1 MCPIKI
7 FVYFVLQQVYPK
19 YIKYIEQDNTYQI
32 TPNYYNDKSIVINI
46 QYDVYLP
53 LEELGK
59 CCHHVTLNSTGFTR
73 THKEYVLG
81 TYTRDLL
88 VNNKPAFR
96 KDEVGDIQLYL
107 YGNLKGMWE
116 VNNNQY
122 TS

>member
-1 MCPIKI
+1 MDTKI
-7 FVYFVLQQVYPK
+7 N
-19 YIKYIEQDNTYQI
+19 IC
-32 TPNYYNDKSIVINI
+32 YNDKSIVINI

-88 VNNKPAFR
+88 VNNKPAYR
-96 KDEVGDIQLYL
+96 KDDVGDIQLYL
-107 YGNLKGMWE
+107 YVNLKGMWE